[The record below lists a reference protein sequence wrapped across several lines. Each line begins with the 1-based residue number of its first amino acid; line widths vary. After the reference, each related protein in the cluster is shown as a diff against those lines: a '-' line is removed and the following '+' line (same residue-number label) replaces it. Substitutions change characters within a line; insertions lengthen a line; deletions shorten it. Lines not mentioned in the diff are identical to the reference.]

1 MKLDPKKIIIA
12 LEDIVK
18 EYNFTPEEVYNVIK
32 MWIKTAFRR
41 DYLNKNKK
49 VNLEMIMEQSWDV
62 KIYRIYDVIDDNEE
76 IEDEEK
82 QIHLSSAKKENKDVE
97 VWEEL
102 FIDIT
107 PKDLEFSR
115 IAVQSAVQTIKQ
127 QIKKVEKERFYR
139 TFADSEWDILV
150 WKVKYVDWEI
160 VVLEFDSNT
169 VVLPP
174 EWQIKWR
181 MYHIWEE
188 VKVLLKNIKKQGW
201 DIILEI
207 SQSAP
212 EYIEALFKKYIP
224 EIEEWLV
231 EIINSARIAWEKTKI
246 LVSTDDERI
255 DPVWVC
261 IWDAWDR
268 INSILD
274 ELDWE
279 RVDVIEYVDDREK
292 LIHNIFSPAKIS
304 KIEEDNDIIYV
315 YADET
320 QKPMLFW
327 KKAINVKLA
336 SKLLNKKVFIK

>member
-1 MKLDPKKIIIA
+1 MKLDPKKIITA

-18 EYNFTPEEVYNVIK
+18 EYNFTPSEVYDVIK

-49 VNLEMIMEQSWDV
+49 INLEMIMQKTWDI
-62 KIYRIYDVIDDNEE
+62 KIYRVYNVINDDDE
-76 IEDEEK
+76 IQEDEKE
-82 QIHLSSAKKENKDVE
+82 IHLNDAKKENKDVE

-102 FIDIT
+102 FVDIT
-107 PKDLEFSR
+107 PESLEFSR

-127 QIKKVEKERFYR
+127 QVKKIEKERFYR

-160 VVLEFDSNT
+160 VVLEFGENT
-169 VVLPP
+169 VILPV

-181 MYHIWEE
+181 KYQIWEE
-188 VKVLLKNIKKQGW
+188 IKVLLKHIKKQGW
-201 DIILEI
+201 DIVLEI
-207 SQSAP
+207 TQSAP
-212 EYIEALFKKYIP
+212 EYVESLFKKYIP
-224 EIEEWLV
+224 EIEEGIV
-231 EIINSARIAWEKTKI
+231 DIIKTSRIAWEKTKI
-246 LVSTDDERI
+246 LVATDDERV

-274 ELDWE
+274 EIDWE
-279 RVDVIEYVDDREK
+279 KIDIIEYVENREK
-292 LIHNIFSPAKIS
+292 LIHNIFAPAKIS
-304 KIEEDNDIIYV
+304 DIEENDDVIYI

-320 QKPMLFW
+320 QKPILFW

-336 SKLLNKKVFIK
+336 SRLLNKKVFIK